1 MSYISNAIE
10 LNSMATE
17 ISQQIIDFISQHPG
31 TSSSQVHEAIGNA
44 ISYATVK
51 RTISRLLAEGYIIS
65 SGKMKSTTYRISP
78 GYAVLHPINIEEY
91 FRKEIDERHIHAQFN
106 FSLIRELL
114 PSVSLFTAKESE
126 KLNALHQQFLKNVD
140 RTSPETYAKEMERL
154 AIDLSWKSSQ
164 IEGNTYSLL
173 ETERLLTEKVTAAGK
188 PKDDATMLL
197 NHKEAINFISEHK
210 DYTSPLTL
218 RAIEDIHSIL
228 IKDLNVDRNIRTGR
242 VGITGTNYSPLD
254 NEYQIKEA
262 MQDMCTLV
270 NNKENIFEKALL
282 TLLLISYIQPFNDGN
297 KRTSRII
304 SNAQL
309 LANGYCPLSFRTV
322 DAIDY
327 KKAMLIFYE
336 QNNFSAFKKIFIEQ
350 YEFAVKTYF

>member
-1 MSYISNAIE
+1 
-10 LNSMATE
+10 MATD

-31 TSSSQVHEAIGNA
+31 NSSSQVHESLGNV

-51 RTISRLLAEGYIIS
+51 RTLTKLQNEGYIIS
-65 SGKMKSTTYRISP
+65 SGKMKSTTYSISP
-78 GYAVLHPINIEEY
+78 SYALLHRINIEEY
-91 FRKEIDERHIHAQFN
+91 FQKEIDERRIHAQFN

-114 PSVSLFTAKESE
+114 PSVSLFTASE
-126 KLNALHQQFLKNVD
+126 NEKINALHQQFLKNVD
-140 RTSPETYAKEMERL
+140 GTSPETYAKEMERL

-197 NHKEAINFISEHK
+197 NHKEAINFITEHK

-228 IKDLNVDRNIRTGR
+228 IKDLHVDRNIRTGR

-262 MQDMCTLV
+262 MQDMCVLV

-282 TLLLISYIQPFNDGN
+282 TLLLISYIQPFIDGN

-309 LANGYCPLSFRTV
+309 MANGYCPLSFRTV

-336 QNNFSAFKKIFIEQ
+336 QNNVSAFKKIFIEQ

>member
-1 MSYISNAIE
+1 
-10 LNSMATE
+10 MATD

-31 TSSSQVHEAIGNA
+31 NSSSQVHEALGKA

-51 RTISRLLAEGYIIS
+51 RTLTKLLAEGYIIS
-65 SGKMKSTTYRISP
+65 SGKMKSTTYSISP
-78 GYAVLHPINIEEY
+78 GYALLHRINVEEY
-91 FRKEIDERHIHAQFN
+91 FQKEIDERRINAQFN

-114 PSVSLFTAKESE
+114 PSVSLFTASENE
-126 KLNALHQQFLKNVD
+126 KLNALHQQFLTNVH
-140 RTSPETYAKEMERL
+140 RTSPEIYAKEMERL
-154 AIDLSWKSSQ
+154 TIDLSWKSSQ

-173 ETERLLTEKVTAAGK
+173 ETERLLTERETAAGK

-197 NHKEAINFISEHK
+197 NHKEAISFIAEHK

-242 VGITGTNYSPLD
+242 IGITGTNYSPID

-270 NNKENIFEKALL
+270 NNKKNIFEKALL
-282 TLLLISYIQPFNDGN
+282 TLLLISYIQPFIDGN

-336 QNNFSAFKKIFIEQ
+336 QNNVSAFKKIFTEQ

>member
-1 MSYISNAIE
+1 
-10 LNSMATE
+10 MAKDT
-17 ISQQIIDFISQHPG
+17 SQQIIDFISKHPG
-31 TSSSQVHEAIGNA
+31 NSSSQVHQALGDA

-51 RTISRLLAEGYIIS
+51 RTLTKLLDEGYIIS
-65 SGKMKSTTYRISP
+65 SGKMKSTTYSISP
-78 GYAVLHPINIEEY
+78 SYALLHLINIEEY
-91 FRKEIDERHIHAQFN
+91 FKKEIDERRINAQFN
-106 FSLIRELL
+106 FLLIRELL
-114 PSVSLFTAKESE
+114 PSVSLFTASENE
-126 KLNALHQQFLKNVD
+126 KLNALHQQFLKNVHQ
-140 RTSPETYAKEMERL
+140 TSPETYAKEMERL

-173 ETERLLTEKVTAAGK
+173 ETERLLTEKITAAGK

-197 NHKEAINFISEHK
+197 NHKEAINFIAEHN

-254 NEYQIKEA
+254 NEYQINEA
-262 MQDMCTLV
+262 MQDMCTLI

-282 TLLLISYIQPFNDGN
+282 TLLLISYIQPFIDGN

-336 QNNFSAFKKIFIEQ
+336 QNNVSAFKKIFMEQ

>member
-1 MSYISNAIE
+1 
-10 LNSMATE
+10 MAKD
-17 ISQQIIDFISQHPG
+17 ISQQIIEFLSQYPG
-31 TSSSQVHEAIGNA
+31 NSSSQVHIALGNA

-51 RTISRLLAEGYIIS
+51 RTLTKLLHEGYIIS
-65 SGKMKSTTYRISP
+65 SGRMKSTTYSISP
-78 GYAVLHPINIEEY
+78 GYALLHRINIEEY
-91 FRKEIDERHIHAQFN
+91 FQKEIDERHIHSQFN

-114 PSVSLFTAKESE
+114 PSVPLFTESENE
-126 KLNALHQQFLKNVD
+126 KLNALHQEFLKNVQ
-140 RTSPETYAKEMERL
+140 RTNAETYNKEMERL

-173 ETERLLTEKVTAAGK
+173 ETERLLMEKVTAAGK

-197 NHKEAINFISEHK
+197 NHKEAINFITAHK

-218 RAIEDIHSIL
+218 RSIEDIHSIL
-228 IKDLNVDRNIRTGR
+228 MKDLNVDRNIRTGR

-254 NEYQIKEA
+254 NEHQVREA
-262 MQDMCTLV
+262 MQDMCTLI
-270 NNKENIFEKALL
+270 NKKGNVFEKALL

-309 LANGYCPLSFRTV
+309 MAKGYCPLSFRTV

-336 QNNFSAFKKIFIEQ
+336 QNNVSAFKKIFMEQ
-350 YEFAVKTYF
+350 YEFAVTTYF